1 VNTDAI
7 LLSLEALK
15 VCREINVSP
24 SSALYFVAKKR
35 RYSIKDLRMARKILH
50 VYSIYRKSAQKCLKK
65 LVVGSS
71 LDWLGI
77 TILELIS
84 SSIIGGINFG
94 DISQLVSSL
103 RQAMGKNWPE
113 ELEKYLGILRFVSS
127 SPTIEVNYP
136 NWFMKYLEKMIMGRI
151 ETERYLDFQD
161 KVNPPMYA
169 SLNTLK
175 VSIDEILKLADEE
188 NVLLREDNRLPGI
201 YIVEASNTK
210 GLKRLIDKGLITIHD
225 FSSYYAVKALRPEP
239 NELILDVCSAPGT
252 KTWISTLEMK
262 NRGKI
267 ISIDSSWK
275 RIRSQLKRMKFLDA
289 TIVQLI
295 QADATIPLPLR
306 IEVDKVI
313 VDPPCSSTGLIWRE
327 PFYRW
332 VIKPRHIKMFA
343 NLQSKILENSAIHLK
358 RGGLLL
364 YSTCSITIEENEIVV
379 EDFIRTHPNF
389 ELVEIPLNIGSQG
402 LRGLTETRRLYPHT
416 DRCNGFFTALLK
428 RRY

>member
-1 VNTDAI
+1 MNSDAI

-24 SSALYFVAKKR
+24 SSALYFVARKE
-35 RYSIKDLRMARKILH
+35 RYNIKDLRMARKILH
-50 VYSIYRKSAQKCLKK
+50 IYSIYRKSARQCLKK
-65 LVVGSS
+65 LILGLS
-71 LDWLGI
+71 LDWVSM

-84 SSIIGGINFG
+84 SCIIGGMDFG

-103 RQAMGKNWPE
+103 RKAMGKNWPE
-113 ELEKYLGILRFVSS
+113 ELEKYLGILRFIHP
-127 SPTIEVNYP
+127 SPRIEINYP
-136 NWFMKYLEKMIMGRI
+136 TWFTKYLEKIMGRI
-151 ETERYLDFQD
+151 ETEHYLDFQD
-161 KVNPPMYA
+161 KVNPPLYA

-175 VSIDEILKLADEE
+175 LSVEEILKIADEE
-188 NVLLREDNRLPGI
+188 NVLLREDDRLPGI
-201 YIVEASNTK
+201 YLVETSNTR
-210 GLKRLIDKGLITIHD
+210 GLKRLMDKGLITIHD
-225 FSSYYAVKALRPEP
+225 FSSYYAVKALRPELD
-239 NELILDVCSAPGT
+239 EVILDVCSAPGT
-252 KTWISTLEMK
+252 KTWITTLEMK

-289 TIVQLI
+289 KIVQLI

-343 NLQSKILENSAIHLK
+343 NLQLRILENSAIHLK
-358 RGGLLL
+358 KGGLLL
-364 YSTCSITIEENEIVV
+364 YSTCSITIEENEMVI

-389 ELVEIPLNIGSQG
+389 ELVEIPLDVGSQG